1 MAKNK
6 QMCDLAPGK
15 GMTRAQSNEH
25 LRNFSAQ
32 AYERKRT
39 GNFDPTRE
47 KLNFEVTKGGVVV
60 PVNKKKSIT
69 RRIAE
74 NLKAR
79 GITDPNAGEE
89 NPKYRTVANFILGGS
104 REQMHRLAYGDQLV
118 NLNRNADNSG
128 ITRQKAIEDWAVDVY
143 KFMAQKYGEEN
154 IAAFVVHLDE
164 TNPHIHCTILPV
176 TKQNKISW
184 KQVMVGKD
192 KYEYRERMKRLHD
205 EFAVV
210 NKKYGLER
218 GDPVAVTGAQHR
230 STEQYRD
237 WLDEESKRLE
247 DKIDVQKKTLY
258 ELNAEIS
265 KAERRVKG
273 LSTMLSN
280 LEQKK
285 ADIETEISSLESQ
298 VEEGRISNEEMQQRK
313 EVLTGELN
321 GILEKIRERQKQL
334 ATARQQLQ
342 DVADRRAELSDQYN
356 DIQKKL
362 KQDLPTLHEKT
373 LRDMQSVGWRVA
385 AEDAMERSAKAKE
398 YAESLPPE
406 ERRIFDK
413 GFEEVFDGSVFEEM
427 AAGANEIAAVA
438 SALFLGYI
446 DQATSFAQ
454 SHGGGGGGPG
464 GGWGR
469 DKDDD
474 DEAWKR
480 KCFFMGMRMMRPASR
495 KLKR

>member
-1 MAKNK
+1 
-6 QMCDLAPGK
+6 
-15 GMTRAQSNEH
+15 
-25 LRNFSAQ
+25 
-32 AYERKRT
+32 
-39 GNFDPTRE
+39 
-47 KLNFEVTKGGVVV
+47 
-60 PVNKKKSIT
+60 
-69 RRIAE
+69 
-74 NLKAR
+74 
-79 GITDPNAGEE
+79 
-89 NPKYRTVANFILGGS
+89 
-104 REQMHRLAYGDQLV
+104 
-118 NLNRNADNSG
+118 
-128 ITRQKAIEDWAVDVY
+128 
-143 KFMAQKYGEEN
+143 
-154 IAAFVVHLDE
+154 
-164 TNPHIHCTILPV
+164 
-176 TKQNKISW
+176 
-184 KQVMVGKD
+184 MVGKD
-192 KYEYRERMKRLHD
+192 KYEYRERMKQLHD

-237 WLDEESKRLE
+237 WLDEESKKLE

-273 LSTMLSN
+273 LTTMLSN
-280 LEQKK
+280 LEEKK
-285 ADIETEISSLESQ
+285 AEIESEISSLQSQ
-298 VEEGRISNEEMQQRK
+298 VEEGRISNEEMEQRK
-313 EVLTGELN
+313 KVLTGELN
-321 GILEKIRERQKQL
+321 GILDKIRERQKQL

-342 DVADRRAELSDQYN
+342 DVADRKAQLQDQYT

-362 KQDLPTLHEKT
+362 KQDLPSLHEKT

-385 AEDAMERSAKAKE
+385 AEDAIERSAKARE
-398 YAESLPPE
+398 YADSLPPD

-413 GFEEVFDGSVFEEM
+413 GYSEVFDGSVFEDM
-427 AAGANEIAAVA
+427 AANANEIAAVA

-469 DKDDD
+469 KKDDD
-474 DEAWKR
+474 EEAWRR
-480 KCFFMGMRMMRPASR
+480 KCLFMGMKMMRPASR

>member
-47 KLNFEVTKGGVVV
+47 KLNFEVTKGGVIV

-79 GITDPNAGEE
+79 GIKDPNAGEE

-118 NLNRNADNSG
+118 NLNRNADNSS

-143 KFMAQKYGEEN
+143 NFMAQKYGEDN

-164 TNPHIHCTILPV
+164 TNPHVHCTILPV

-192 KYEYRERMKRLHD
+192 KYEYRERMKQLHD

-237 WLDEESKRLE
+237 WLDEESKKLE

-273 LSTMLSN
+273 LTTMLSN
-280 LEQKK
+280 LEEKK
-285 ADIETEISSLESQ
+285 AEIESEISSLQSQ
-298 VEEGRISNEEMQQRK
+298 VEEGRISNEEMEQRK
-313 EVLTGELN
+313 KVLTGELN
-321 GILEKIRERQKQL
+321 GILDKIRERQKQL

-342 DVADRRAELSDQYN
+342 DVADRKAQLQDQYT

-362 KQDLPTLHEKT
+362 KQDLPSLHEKT

-385 AEDAMERSAKAKE
+385 AEDAIERSAKARE
-398 YAESLPPE
+398 YADSLPPD

-413 GFEEVFDGSVFEEM
+413 GYSEVFDGSVFEDM
-427 AAGANEIAAVA
+427 AANANEIAAVA

-469 DKDDD
+469 KKDDD
-474 DEAWKR
+474 DEAWRR
-480 KCFFMGMRMMRPASR
+480 KCLFMGMKMMRPASR